1 MLDILYLIPCISF
14 HYGCFALVKAHVIEI
29 KFEISAEFYM
39 VIRNISTKALI
50 IGRLDMLL
58 DTLNVTYCQKIYM
71 NAVI

>member
-1 MLDILYLIPCISF
+1 MELYELKNSLPCP
-14 HYGCFALVKAHVIEI
+14 VMEI
-29 KFEISAEFYM
+29 KFDISAEFYM
-39 VIRNISTKALI
+39 VIRNISTKVLI

>member
-1 MLDILYLIPCISF
+1 MELYELKNSLSCTIIM
-14 HYGCFALVKAHVIEI
+14 EI
-29 KFEISAEFYM
+29 KFDISAEFYM

-71 NAVI
+71 NSVI